1 MCDENER
8 FETIESDGSGHGSS
22 VGNGPSDRRTAEDAP
37 GMHNFIGTQGWCNH
51 PLSWGGWGM
60 AVMFLIA
67 VGAVA
72 LLVGLAVREKR
83 FDGGRPGRERAAAVL
98 RELYEH
104 GEVSA
109 EAYRRVQEAL
119 RRS

>member
-1 MCDENER
+1 
-8 FETIESDGSGHGSS
+8 
-22 VGNGPSDRRTAEDAP
+22 
-37 GMHNFIGTQGWCNH
+37 MHDFIGTQAWCDH
-51 PLSWGGWGM
+51 PLSWGGWG
-60 AVMFLIA
+60 VSVLFLIA
-67 VGAVA
+67 VGAVTM
-72 LLVGLAVREKR
+72 LVVLAVRER
-83 FDGGRPGRERAAAVL
+83 RSDGGRPGRELAAAVL